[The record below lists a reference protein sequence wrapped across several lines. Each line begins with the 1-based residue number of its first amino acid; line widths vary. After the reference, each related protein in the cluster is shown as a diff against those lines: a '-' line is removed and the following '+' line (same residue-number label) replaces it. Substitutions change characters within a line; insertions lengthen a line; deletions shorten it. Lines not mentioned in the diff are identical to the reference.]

1 MHQYPH
7 WIPRPRPCPAAIACV
22 CAIVLGVQGD
32 AIARDYFV
40 NPSGADGAFP
50 TVQSAV
56 DAVAG
61 QTEIDRANIFIAP
74 AKYLGR
80 VLVDKPFVT
89 FIGQG
94 EAPADVIISSNGTPT
109 QTPVHTFNETVAIR
123 IGATAFM
130 ARNLTFENSTP
141 SSSSAQAL
149 ALRCDADRAVF
160 DNVRCLGYQDT
171 LLVWSES
178 RQYFR
183 GSRIRGDVDF
193 IFGNATAVFDR
204 CTIESAARGDQ
215 RGYITAAD
223 TRRTTA
229 NGLIFLDCDLVS
241 SGAASNSVFLG
252 RPWLHLPS
260 EQMSSVIFIRTRM
273 GAHIARVGWDP
284 WESVLP
290 LSVNRDPYTRFSE
303 WGSINLSGQLL
314 ADSNNDGTPDGRVA
328 WVDSMTTEQAANYTL
343 EKIFGPVEFW
353 NATTQPDT
361 PGIPY
366 TSQGEPWNPNAQLL
380 SLPAKPGAQPQLLNI
395 STRLRV
401 GGGQPVG
408 IGGFIVTGTA
418 PKKVIVRAIGPSLG
432 ASGLANVVA
441 DPVLELHGGAQDQ
454 LIATND
460 DWKNDPA
467 AAELESIGMMPA
479 DDREAATVLTL
490 APGHY
495 TAVIAGKDGSAGTA
509 LVEMYDVDPVADSQF
524 GNVSTLGFVGTG
536 DDALVGGFVVG
547 GPGSAKVVV
556 RAIGP
561 SLTSSGVRSAIE
573 DPTVAVHD
581 SNGNV
586 TGNDDWQTAAN
597 AGSVPV
603 ALQPPDARESAI
615 EMSLVPGSY
624 TAIVRGKGNAT
635 GVALVEAFN
644 LP

>member
-1 MHQYPH
+1 
-7 WIPRPRPCPAAIACV
+7 
-22 CAIVLGVQGD
+22 LGFPGNGF
-32 AIARDYFV
+32 ARDYFV

-74 AKYLGR
+74 AKYVGR
-80 VLVDKPFVT
+80 VSVDKPFVT

-94 EAPADVIISSNGTPT
+94 ETPADVIISSNGTPT
-109 QTPVHTFNETVAIR
+109 ETPMQVFNETVAIPPS
-123 IGATAFM
+123 ATAFM
-130 ARNLTFENSTP
+130 ARNLTFENSTSI
-141 SSSSAQAL
+141 SSSLKGL
-149 ALRCDADRAVF
+149 ALRCDADRAIF

-171 LLVWSES
+171 LLVWSQS

-204 CTIESAARGDQ
+204 CTIESAPRGDQ

-223 TRRTTA
+223 TTRTTA

-252 RPWLHLPS
+252 RPWFYLPS
-260 EQMSSVIFIRTRM
+260 EQMPSVIFIRARM
-273 GAHIARVGWDP
+273 GTHIAQAGWDP
-284 WESVLP
+284 WDSLLP
-290 LSVNRDPYTRFSE
+290 LSVNRDPYTRVSE
-303 WGSINLSGQLL
+303 WGSMNLSGQLL
-314 ADSNNDGTPDGRVA
+314 ADSNDDGTPDGRVPWA
-328 WVDSMTTEQAANYTL
+328 DSMTAEQAANYTL
-343 EKIFGPVEFW
+343 ENIFGPVEFW
-353 NATTQPDT
+353 NAATQPDT
-361 PGIPY
+361 PGIFY
-366 TSQGEPWNPNAQLL
+366 ASQGAPWSPNAQLL
-380 SLPAKPGAQPQLLNI
+380 SVPAKPGAQPQLLNI

-418 PKKVIVRAIGPSLG
+418 PKKVILRAIGPSLSG
-432 ASGLANVVA
+432 SGLSNAVA
-441 DPVLELHGGAQDQ
+441 DPVLELHGGAQSQ
-454 LIATND
+454 LMATND
-460 DWKNDPA
+460 NWKNDPA
-467 AAELESIGMMPA
+467 AAELESLGMMPA
-479 DDREAATVLTL
+479 DDREAATMLTL
-490 APGHY
+490 TPGHY

-547 GPGSAKVVV
+547 GPGLASVVV
-556 RAIGP
+556 RAVGP
-561 SLTSSGVRSAIE
+561 SLTTFGVQNVIE
-573 DPTVAVHD
+573 DPTLAVHD

-586 TGNDDWQTAAN
+586 TVNDDWQSAAN
-597 AGSVPV
+597 GELVPL
-603 ALQPPDARESAI
+603 ALQPRDAREAAI
-615 EMSLVPGSY
+615 QLSLAPGSY

-635 GVALVEAFN
+635 GVALVEAYN